1 MMLAICAVLTVLL
14 TSYSFAHYFSAFVFL
29 TSRKK
34 QRVFEHHPELAVSV
48 LIPARNEGERAL
60 RVITSVLE
68 QDHTGPIDTYLLL
81 KDDSD
86 SSIPFFLENFPG
98 VELRVPAPATIEILR
113 SSPNGGPARTVTLV
127 YTGAD
132 AKSEKVNWMTARLA
146 TRHMA
151 ILDCDHQAHP
161 DWIRSSLALM
171 LEQRAPVIQGRRAPI
186 SARGF
191 YQLWDSLHQHVGCEL
206 FNTAF
211 TRLDLTVFFTGTTAV
226 LETALLKG
234 RPLSGCIT
242 EDVDFSYTIVLR
254 GSRIIA
260 NPFSGSNE
268 ETSPDLYSFLAR
280 RRRWAN
286 GHTQAF
292 LSHLPLFW
300 SAPLSLKQRTQF
312 LFHGTHYLVSI
323 VVFVLHLVIGLIFLG
338 GMSGISQ
345 GSAVLSS
352 LMLAIMTARTQRTI
366 GWATRTAEVAVVFGW
381 LFPAVVIAMN
391 IVQAVLLNDFSRA
404 ALPIPY
410 ALQAVGLIGLV
421 APLTV
426 LLVGLVGFRQL
437 GLGTLLATVL
447 TYPLAFYL
455 DICGV
460 LLGILDYASGRA
472 RWRAVSRSQAALPG
486 RRDPA
491 RLLTTLDLKE
501 SWSMGTFLAS
511 ARDALHWA
519 DPRKLKPAAWLS
531 TGVLLSLFC
540 SGVLYIPSTR
550 IDVHE
555 LACTVLPHDTDPW
568 IVPASKLTGYCDA
581 ASTTPRWTQR
591 NGTFQQ
597 TRDDELTTVDPTYW
611 DQLHST
617 FFCNEAAFA
626 PENVLPLADGSGG
639 GIRLQ
644 LENRASSSPNG
655 DRAFTSGSIA
665 TKDEDDKKF
674 LFGRFEAVLKPAKAS
689 GVLTAFFLYRF
700 DPWQEIDFEF
710 LGKDPTKVLLNV
722 YYNPGEEGDLYN
734 YGHLGTPVVID
745 LGFDASEDFHRYAIE
760 WEADELRWFVDDKL
774 IHVRSAGRP
783 TPIPHLPMRFHVN
796 AWPCCSEAL
805 VGPFSAASLPASAD
819 VRSVRLSRWYPSPLP
834 TFLTRLASF
843 FPASGNPS
851 DWRQNAPWLQP

>member
-14 TSYSFAHYFSAFVFL
+14 TAYSFAHYFSALVFL
-29 TSRKK
+29 TERTK
-34 QRVFEHHPELAVSV
+34 QRSFGPHPEVAVSV

-60 RVITSVLE
+60 RVIASVLE
-68 QDHTGPIDTYLLL
+68 QDHTGAIDIYLLL
-81 KDDSD
+81 KDRSD
-86 SSIPFFLENFPG
+86 SSIPSLLAAFPEADLG
-98 VELRVPAPATIEILR
+98 VPAPATIEILR
-113 SSPNGGPARTVTLV
+113 SAGRTVTIV
-127 YTGAD
+127 YTGAG
-132 AKSEKVNWMTARLA
+132 AKSEKVNWMTARLT

-161 DWIRSSLALM
+161 DWIRSSVALL
-171 LEQRAPVIQGRRAPI
+171 LEQGASVIQGRRGPI

-191 YQLWDSLHQHVGCEL
+191 YQLWDSLHQHIGCEL
-206 FNTAF
+206 FNAAF
-211 TRLDLTVFFTGTTAV
+211 TRLGLTVFFTGTTAV
-226 LETALLKG
+226 LETALLQA
-234 RPLSGCIT
+234 RPLGACIT
-242 EDVDFSYTIVLR
+242 EDVDFSYAIVLR
-254 GSRIIA
+254 GTRIIA
-260 NPFSGSNE
+260 NPYSGSNE

-292 LSHLPLFW
+292 FGHLGLSFT
-300 SAPLSLKQRTQF
+300 APLSLAQRVQF
-312 LFHGTHYLVSI
+312 LFHGTHYLVSV
-323 VVFVLHLVIGLIFLG
+323 VVFALHLVIGLIFIG

-345 GSAVLSS
+345 VSAVLAS
-352 LMLAIMTARTQRTI
+352 LMLASMTARTQRTI
-366 GWATRTAEVAVVFGW
+366 GWGARAAEVTVVFGW

-410 ALQAVGLIGLV
+410 ALQAVGLVGLI

-426 LLVGLVGFRQL
+426 LLAGLIGFRQL

-460 LLGILDYASGRA
+460 LLGVLDHATGHA
-472 RWRAVSRSQAALPG
+472 RWRAVSRSQAALVD

-491 RLLTTLDLKE
+491 RLVTTLDLKE
-501 SWSMGTFLAS
+501 SWRMGTVLAS
-511 ARDALHWA
+511 VRDLVNWGDAR
-519 DPRKLKPAAWLS
+519 KQKPVAWLS
-531 TGVLLSLFC
+531 TGVLFSLFC

-550 IDVHE
+550 IDVYG
-555 LACTVLPHDTDPW
+555 LACTVLPHDGDPW

-581 ASTTPRWTQR
+581 APTNPRWTQR
-591 NGTFQQ
+591 NGTFQE
-597 TRDDELTTVDPTYW
+597 TRADLLATVDPTYW
-611 DQLHST
+611 DRLHST
-617 FFCNEAAFA
+617 FFCNGAVFT
-626 PENVLPLADGSGG
+626 PENVLPAEGG
-639 GIRLQ
+639 GVRMQI
-644 LENRASSSPNG
+644 EDRAGSSVHG

-665 TKDEDDKKF
+665 TKDEDEKKF
-674 LFGRFEAVLKPAKAS
+674 LFGRFETVLKPAKAS

-722 YYNPGEEGDLYN
+722 YYNPGVEGDLYN

-745 LGFDASEDFHRYAIE
+745 LGFDASEAFHAYAIE
-760 WEADELRWFVDDKL
+760 WEADEIRWFVDDKL

-796 AWPCCSEAL
+796 TWPCCSEELA
-805 VGPFSAASLPASAD
+805 GPFSAASLPVSATL
-819 VRSVRLSRWYPSPLP
+819 RSVTLSRWYPSPLP
-834 TFLTRLASF
+834 TFLTRLASLL
-843 FPASGNPS
+843 PASGNPA
-851 DWRQNAPWLQP
+851 DWRETAPWVQPR